1 MITYDLRGKA
11 ALVTG
16 AASGVGFATAQL
28 LAKSGA
34 KVALNFL
41 PGDERGID
49 AVRRLQ
55 KEGDVIAAP
64 GDVGDA
70 SSAEKM
76 IADAIAGL
84 GRLDLLVNNAGA
96 PGVQD
101 AIPAPRLDLMTEDL
115 WSFLLQV
122 NLMSVY
128 RCSKAAANALR
139 AAGGAIVNVASVSGN
154 DATGSTIGYCAAKAG
169 VINLTKNLA
178 RALAPEVRVNAVAP
192 GIIDSSWGVRW
203 TEEKRRAS
211 VEKALLKKIAAPSDI
226 ADAIVYLGFGAKIVT
241 GATLTADAGLTL
253 G

>member
-28 LAKSGA
+28 LVKSGA

-41 PGDERGID
+41 PGDERGAE
-49 AVRRLQ
+49 AVRLLQ
-55 KEGDVIAAP
+55 TDGDVIAAP
-64 GDVGDA
+64 GDVADA

-76 IADAIAGL
+76 ITDAVGSL

-101 AIPAPRLDLMTEDL
+101 VIPASRLDLMTEDL

-122 NLMSVY
+122 NLMSVF
-128 RCSKAAANALR
+128 RCSKAAAPALR
-139 AAGGAIVNVASVSGN
+139 TAGGAIVNVASVSGN

-203 TEEKRRAS
+203 TEEKKQAS
-211 VEKALLKKIAAPSDI
+211 LQKALLKKFAAASDI
-226 ADAIVYLGFGAKIVT
+226 ADVIVYLGFGATIVT
-241 GATLTADAGLTL
+241 GATLTTDGGLTL